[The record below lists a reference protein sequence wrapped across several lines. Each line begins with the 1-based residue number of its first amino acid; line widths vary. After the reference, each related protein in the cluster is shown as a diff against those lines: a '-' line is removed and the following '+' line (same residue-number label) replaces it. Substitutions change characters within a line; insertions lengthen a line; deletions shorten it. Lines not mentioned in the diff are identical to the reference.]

1 MAWVTETSLRQNSL
15 LLAHLL
21 TMSLIDR
28 ETERNFSKMVKFLL
42 ININLESAG
51 TAAAGCLPCR
61 VHLSIDIFVPIKYI
75 FAVDNQQLF
84 TELQHLPINYQAPG
98 TLCDHD

>member
-1 MAWVTETSLRQNSL
+1 MLDILAFSQYYFLSGSIELLAMAWVTDTSLRQNSV

-51 TAAAGCLPCR
+51 TAAAAVCPVAFICQLIF
-61 VHLSIDIFVPIKYI
+61 LS
-75 FAVDNQQLF
+75 Q
-84 TELQHLPINYQAPG
+84 
-98 TLCDHD
+98 

>member
-1 MAWVTETSLRQNSL
+1 MLDILAFSQYYFLSGSIDFLAMAWVTDTSLQQNW
-15 LLAHLL
+15 LAHLL

-51 TAAAGCLPCR
+51 TAAAAVCPVAFICQLIF
-61 VHLSIDIFVPIKYI
+61 LS
-75 FAVDNQQLF
+75 Q
-84 TELQHLPINYQAPG
+84 
-98 TLCDHD
+98 

>member
-1 MAWVTETSLRQNSL
+1 MLDILAFSQYYFLSGSIELLAMAWVTDTSLQQNW
-15 LLAHLL
+15 LAHLL

-51 TAAAGCLPCR
+51 TAAAAVCPVAFICQLIF
-61 VHLSIDIFVPIKYI
+61 LS
-75 FAVDNQQLF
+75 Q
-84 TELQHLPINYQAPG
+84 
-98 TLCDHD
+98 

>member
-1 MAWVTETSLRQNSL
+1 MLDILAAFSQYLILVFLSGFIELLAMAWVTDTLLQQNWL

-51 TAAAGCLPCR
+51 TAAAAVCPVAFICQLIF
-61 VHLSIDIFVPIKYI
+61 LS
-75 FAVDNQQLF
+75 Q
-84 TELQHLPINYQAPG
+84 
-98 TLCDHD
+98 

>member
-1 MAWVTETSLRQNSL
+1 MAWAMDTSLRQNSV

-28 ETERNFSKMVKFLL
+28 ETERNFTKMVKFWL

-51 TAAAGCLPCR
+51 TAAGAVYPVAFICQLIF
-61 VHLSIDIFVPIKYI
+61 LS
-75 FAVDNQQLF
+75 Q
-84 TELQHLPINYQAPG
+84 
-98 TLCDHD
+98 

>member
-1 MAWVTETSLRQNSL
+1 MAWVTDTSLRQNSV

-28 ETERNFSKMVKFLL
+28 ETERNFTKMVKFWL

-51 TAAAGCLPCR
+51 TAAAPLSS

-84 TELQHLPINYQAPG
+84 SELQHLPINYQAPG